1 MKNAK
6 RKLLAFTILALA
18 AVAIIVFLR
27 VNDTKR
33 YKLDY
38 IDIVTEAATE
48 YNVPPELIFAV
59 IYSESSFD
67 PNAKSKAG
75 AQGLMQLLPS
85 TFDEISVRLH
95 EKPTKNDIFDAKTN
109 IRFGTFYISY
119 LYRYFGDYRTAIAAY
134 NAGMGTVSSWLADSR
149 YSTDGTALTS
159 IPYSETKN
167 YVNRVFA
174 AEEKYKKL
182 LKERKE

>member
-6 RKLLAFTILALA
+6 TKLLAFTILALA
-18 AVAIIVFLR
+18 TVAIIVFLR

-95 EKPTKNDIFDAKTN
+95 EK
-109 IRFGTFYISY
+109 
-119 LYRYFGDYRTAIAAY
+119 
-134 NAGMGTVSSWLADSR
+134 
-149 YSTDGTALTS
+149 
-159 IPYSETKN
+159 
-167 YVNRVFA
+167 
-174 AEEKYKKL
+174 
-182 LKERKE
+182 